1 MAQPQQQAAP
11 GVVRFYN
18 FLSEDVSFLGEV
30 LSGLSAP
37 LVHGGGERSAFGPGE
52 SVLSGIFCKY
62 SIEEFHEL
70 AQRAGFAPAQGWN
83 DLADLFS
90 VQGMLAV

>member
-18 FLSEDVSFLGEV
+18 FLSEDVFFLGEV

-37 LVHGGGERSAFGPGE
+37 QKTLPANYFYDARGCALFEK
-52 SVLSGIFCKY
+52 IC
-62 SIEEFHEL
+62 EL
-70 AQRAGFAPAQGWN
+70 PEYYCARAGFAPAQGWN
-83 DLADLFS
+83 DPADLFS